1 MLCLDTFIPSGALYN
16 IPHTINKTMDIPVTL
31 LRKPPEMIVRQH
43 DSGKK
48 RTVKRLC
55 VTNVTGLHKKV
66 CLKES
71 EFWRKVVSNIM
82 LLHEKFLQFD
92 WLRAVVFQLNLKY
105 LHVIYTTERDHLL
118 LHT

>member
-1 MLCLDTFIPSGALYN
+1 MLCLDTFIPSGALDN

-31 LRKPPEMIVRQH
+31 LRNSPEMIVRQH

-66 CLKES
+66 WS
-71 EFWRKVVSNIM
+71 
-82 LLHEKFLQFD
+82 LQKDLF
-92 WLRAVVFQLNLKY
+92 KGK
-105 LHVIYTTERDHLL
+105 
-118 LHT
+118 